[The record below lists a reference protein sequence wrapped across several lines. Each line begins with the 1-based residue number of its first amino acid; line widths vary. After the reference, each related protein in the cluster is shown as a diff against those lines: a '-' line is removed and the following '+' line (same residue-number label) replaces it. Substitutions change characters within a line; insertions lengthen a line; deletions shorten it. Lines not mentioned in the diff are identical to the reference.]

1 VDHESQEG
9 HPPQKVSEGTTN
21 PPTTSIP
28 THVARERA
36 PSLERLVSAS
46 DLFRWETLEAPV
58 VDIREPGGDGFVI
71 RMRSRM
77 VPAPGYGGILYAIG
91 DIVTVVRGEEERH
104 GNVLMAT
111 GEPTV
116 LARRLDDMLRRPQGD
131 LTVSLFDDGMTL
143 RIEGD
148 GHGSWSIL
156 CRPVPMPGPE
166 DKWKT
171 FPMFSF
177 RLGVASM
184 QRAIADLEALSR
196 LLQSGKAPLR

>member
-1 VDHESQEG
+1 
-9 HPPQKVSEGTTN
+9 
-21 PPTTSIP
+21 
-28 THVARERA
+28 
-36 PSLERLVSAS
+36 VSAS
-46 DLFRWETLEAPV
+46 DLFRWQNLEAPA

-77 VPAPGYGGILYAIG
+77 VAASGYGGILYAIG

-116 LARRLDDMLRRPQGD
+116 IARRLDDMLSRPQGD

-148 GHGSWSIL
+148 GRGSWSIL

-171 FPMFSF
+171 FPVFSF
-177 RLGVASM
+177 SLGVASM

-196 LLQSGKAPLR
+196 LLQSGAAPLR